1 VKFAIFVFILIT
13 LYGGY
18 LFLQNLSLKNE
29 LEKNVNTIQQIS
41 TELDSIKT
49 QDPYRANTE
58 LKKEIDN
65 IQKTFAQAV
74 SKYESLLDLEN
85 PPKNIKGLDE
95 LFAEILVLL
104 GKRDYSE
111 AGKKLTEL
119 SGKIKHE

>member
-74 SKYESLLDLEN
+74 SKYER
-85 PPKNIKGLDE
+85 
-95 LFAEILVLL
+95 A
-104 GKRDYSE
+104 
-111 AGKKLTEL
+111 
-119 SGKIKHE
+119 